1 LPSAEPSSQP
11 SSKPS
16 SLPSAE
22 PTAQPSLSFE
32 PSSEPSSEPS
42 LSSAP
47 TSVVQLC
54 GESFTDQKVVLSNN
68 LDCGSR
74 IEDRQ
79 PCAVTLDGPEAEIN
93 CNGNTLSQEATTPFY
108 NDGPYYD
115 GICLKNGATAINCTV
130 ERFNAGIK
138 VTDGAEVRNSFLTSI
153 RRGIDAGFSS
163 FDSTST
169 LTIEDT

>member
-1 LPSAEPSSQP
+1 
-11 SSKPS
+11 
-16 SLPSAE
+16 
-22 PTAQPSLSFE
+22 LSFE
-32 PSSEPSSEPS
+32 PSSEPSVSSEPSSEPS

-74 IEDRQ
+74 DENVERQ

-108 NDGPYYD
+108 ADGPYEN
-115 GICLKNGATAINCTV
+115 GICLKNGATAINCNV
-130 ERFNAGIK
+130 QKFFDGIR
-138 VTDGAEVRNSFLTSI
+138 VTEGGEVRSSFLTSNL
-153 RRGIDAGFSS
+153 RGIVAFFTKD
-163 FDSTST
+163 ST